1 MLPTV
6 NPAGSPGHT
15 FDAFEHLYR
24 DETGTVRPSITAL
37 LEMAGEVDTD
47 WFTVE
52 GKQRGTAVHQLTLD
66 YDLDA
71 LTLTDVDAC
80 PINRQ
85 YRGYLAGWAS
95 IRAVLNPAW
104 EFLEQDFMHPTH
116 PRFGGRPDRGGE
128 VNRVKSTME
137 IKSGG
142 PHASHAIQTALQ
154 AILLSAQWRIPAV
167 TIRRYVAYLRADG
180 KFSVEEFT
188 RRADFD
194 RAFAILRKH
203 AA

>member
-52 GKQRGTAVHQLTLD
+52 GKLRGTAVHQLTLD

-71 LTLTDVDAC
+71 ITLADVDAC
-80 PINRQ
+80 AINRQ

-95 IRAVLNPAW
+95 IREVMKPSW
-104 EFLEQDFMHPTH
+104 EFHEQDFLYPKE

-128 VNRVKSTME
+128 INRVKSTME
-137 IKSGG
+137 IKTGA
-142 PHASHAIQTALQ
+142 PHKSHAIQTALQ
-154 AILLSAQWRIPAV
+154 AILFSSQWRIPAV
-167 TIRRYVAYLRADG
+167 TIRRYVAYLRPDG

-188 RRADFD
+188 RRPDFD
-194 RAFAILRKH
+194 HAFAILRRY